1 MSKKSWR
8 SLITFVV
15 LIALGAWYFS
25 DTRTEEEKT
34 GRVSV
39 APSS

>member
-8 SLITFVV
+8 SLIGFVV

-25 DTRTEEEKT
+25 DTRTEEEKA
-34 GRVSV
+34 GRISV
-39 APSS
+39 APSG